1 MEDLIHF
8 ENFSVNNIIFLD
20 FMKKSNEVLIT
31 IPKID
36 VFQQFPSKNA
46 KNLEK
51 YKNEWKD
58 LLSENSIK
66 PSKQKETII
75 LGWAKQNDYPLATKY
90 NENDL
95 SSFID
100 DKLFP
105 EYEKI
110 IKRLREDKSM
120 LLKLLN
126 LYIIEN
132 LTRSIRFLLSIK
144 NGYIKK
150 KGELSYANESYR
162 KLFEQSD
169 NVEKELMSKNNSLE
183 KKISFLNKEIKELSS
198 KNENLIK
205 EKEILNS
212 EISGYTLDFQ
222 SNEQEMS
229 KLRYEIDSVKN
240 ELKTVQNKLKES
252 ESRNNEFKSRL
263 EECESKNEEFRS
275 RLEESES
282 KNEEFRNRLKESESQ
297 NESTRSML
305 EKRLEESESK
315 YDALINLM
323 KEILNNFSSD
333 LTLKIQNT
341 TKEIQNKLDDIN
353 KKK

>member
-1 MEDLIHF
+1 MEELVHF

-31 IPKID
+31 IPKTD
-36 VFQQFPSKNA
+36 VLLQFPA
-46 KNLEK
+46 KNTSNLED
-51 YKNEWKD
+51 YKNKWKE

-66 PSKQKETII
+66 PSKQKEIII
-75 LGWAKQNDYPLATKY
+75 LGWAKQNNYPLAKNY

-110 IKRLREDKSM
+110 IKTLLEDKSM

-132 LTRSIRFLLSIK
+132 LTRSIRFLLPIK

-150 KGELSYANESYR
+150 KEELSYTNESYR

-169 NVEKELMSKNNSLE
+169 IIEKELVSKKNSLE
-183 KKISFLNKEIKELSS
+183 KKITFLNKEIKELSS
-198 KNENLIK
+198 KNQNLVK
-205 EKEILNS
+205 EKKLLNDEIN
-212 EISGYTLDFQ
+212 GYTLDFQ
-222 SNEQEMS
+222 SNEQEMN
-229 KLRYEIDSVKN
+229 KLRYDIDSVKN
-240 ELKTVQNKLKES
+240 ELKTVQNKLIES
-252 ESRNNEFKSRL
+252 ESRNN
-263 EECESKNEEFRS
+263 EFRS

-282 KNEEFRNRLKESESQ
+282 K
-297 NESTRSML
+297 
-305 EKRLEESESK
+305 
-315 YDALINLM
+315 YDSLINLM
-323 KEILNNFSSD
+323 KEILNKFSSD
-333 LTLKIQNT
+333 LTVKIQNT

-353 KKK
+353 KKNEN

>member
-1 MEDLIHF
+1 MEELVHF

-20 FMKKSNEVLIT
+20 FMKKSNEILIT
-31 IPKID
+31 IPKTD
-36 VFQQFPSKNA
+36 VLQQFPA
-46 KNLEK
+46 KNTQNLEN
-51 YKNEWKD
+51 YKNEWKV

-66 PSKQKETII
+66 PSKPKETII
-75 LGWAKQNDYPLATKY
+75 LDWAKQNNYPLATKY

-169 NVEKELMSKNNSLE
+169 NVEKELSSKKNSLE
-183 KKISFLNKEIKELSS
+183 KKITFLNNEIKELSS

-212 EISGYTLDFQ
+212 EISGYSLDFQ
-222 SNEQEMS
+222 SNEQEIS
-229 KLRYEIDSVKN
+229 KLRYEIDSIKN

-252 ESRNNEFKSRL
+252 ESRNNEF
-263 EECESKNEEFRS
+263 RS
-275 RLEESES
+275 RFEESES
-282 KNEEFRNRLKESESQ
+282 RNNEFRS
-297 NESTRSML
+297 
-305 EKRLEESESK
+305 RLEESESK

-323 KEILNNFSSD
+323 KEILNKFSSD
-333 LTLKIQNT
+333 LTVKIQNT

>member
-1 MEDLIHF
+1 MEELVHF

-31 IPKID
+31 IPKTD
-36 VFQQFPSKNA
+36 VLQQFPA
-46 KNLEK
+46 KNTQNLEN
-51 YKNEWKD
+51 YKNEWKV

-75 LGWAKQNDYPLATKY
+75 LGWAKQNNYPLATKY

-169 NVEKELMSKNNSLE
+169 IFEKELVSKKNSLE
-183 KKISFLNKEIKELSS
+183 KKITFLNNEIKELSS
-198 KNENLIK
+198 KNENLVK
-205 EKEILNS
+205 EKEVLGS

-222 SNEQEMS
+222 NNEQEMN

-252 ESRNNEFKSRL
+252 ESRNNEF
-263 EECESKNEEFRS
+263 RS
-275 RLEESES
+275 RLEESE
-282 KNEEFRNRLKESESQ
+282 L
-297 NESTRSML
+297 
-305 EKRLEESESK
+305 K
-315 YDALINLM
+315 YDSLINLM
-323 KEILNNFSSD
+323 KEILNKFSSD
-333 LTLKIQNT
+333 LTIKIQNT

-353 KKK
+353 KKKMKIKLFF

>member
-1 MEDLIHF
+1 MKDFMHF

-31 IPKID
+31 IPKTDIL
-36 VFQQFPSKNA
+36 QQFPTKNA

-51 YKNEWKD
+51 YKMEWKE
-58 LLSENSIK
+58 LLSENSNK
-66 PSKQKETII
+66 SLKQKETII
-75 LGWAKQNDYPLATKY
+75 LDWAKQNNYPLATKY
-90 NENDL
+90 NEKDL

-110 IKRLREDKSM
+110 IKKLRDDKSM

-150 KGELSYANESYR
+150 KGELSDANESYT
-162 KLFEQSD
+162 KLFEQSE
-169 NVEKELMSKNNSLE
+169 NIEKELVSQKNSLE
-183 KKISFLNKEIKELSS
+183 KKITFLNKEIKELSS
-198 KNENLIK
+198 KNEILIN

-222 SNEQEMS
+222 SNEQEMN

-240 ELKTVQNKLKES
+240 ELKTVQNKLIES
-252 ESRNNEFKSRL
+252 ESRNN
-263 EECESKNEEFRS
+263 
-275 RLEESES
+275 
-282 KNEEFRNRLKESESQ
+282 EFRNRLKESESQ
-297 NESTRSML
+297 HESTRSML
-305 EKRLEESESK
+305 EKRLKESESK

-323 KEILNNFSSD
+323 KEILNKFSSD
-333 LTLKIQNT
+333 LTEKIQNT

-353 KKK
+353 KKNDN

>member
-1 MEDLIHF
+1 MEELVHF

-31 IPKID
+31 IPKTD
-36 VFQQFPSKNA
+36 VLQQFPA
-46 KNLEK
+46 KNTQNLEN
-51 YKNEWKD
+51 YKNEWKV

-75 LGWAKQNDYPLATKY
+75 LGWAKQNNYPLATKY

-162 KLFEQSD
+162 KLFEKSD
-169 NVEKELMSKNNSLE
+169 IIEKELMSKNNSLE
-183 KKISFLNKEIKELSS
+183 KKITFLNKEIKELSS
-198 KNENLIK
+198 KNENLVK
-205 EKEILNS
+205 EKAELSS
-212 EISGYTLDFQ
+212 EFGGYTLDFQ
-222 SNEQEMS
+222 SNEQEMN

-252 ESRNNEFKSRL
+252 ESRNNEF
-263 EECESKNEEFRS
+263 RS
-275 RLEESES
+275 RLEESE
-282 KNEEFRNRLKESESQ
+282 L
-297 NESTRSML
+297 
-305 EKRLEESESK
+305 K
-315 YDALINLM
+315 YDSLINLM
-323 KEILNNFSSD
+323 KEILNKFSSD
-333 LTLKIQNT
+333 LTVKIQNT

>member
-1 MEDLIHF
+1 MEDLMLF

-20 FMKKSNEVLIT
+20 FMKKSNEVLSK
-31 IPKID
+31 IPKND

-51 YKNEWKD
+51 YKNEWKE

-66 PSKQKETII
+66 LSKQKENII
-75 LGWAKQNDYPLATKY
+75 LDWAKQNNYPLATKY
-90 NENDL
+90 NEKDL

-110 IKRLREDKSM
+110 IKILREDKNM

-150 KGELSYANESYR
+150 KGELSYANESYK

-169 NVEKELMSKNNSLE
+169 NIEKDLVSKNKSLE
-183 KKISFLNKEIKELSS
+183 KKISFLNNEIKELSS
-198 KNENLIK
+198 KNESLIK

-212 EISGYTLDFQ
+212 EISGYTLDIQ
-222 SNEQEMS
+222 SNEQEMN

-240 ELKTVQNKLKES
+240 ELKAVQN
-252 ESRNNEFKSRL
+252 
-263 EECESKNEEFRS
+263 

-282 KNEEFRNRLKESESQ
+282 KNEELRNRLKESESKH
-297 NESTRSML
+297 ESTINML
-305 EKRLEESESK
+305 EKRLEENESK

-323 KEILNNFSSD
+323 KEILNKFSSD
-333 LTLKIQNT
+333 LTVKMQNT